1 MDAQELRT
9 LRLLETIAHKKTPSQ
24 RDLADTLGVS
34 LGLVNSF
41 VRRLARK
48 GYFKVTHLPRNR
60 IRYILTPKGAAE
72 KTRLTYAYIKLSYQF
87 YRDARCKIRS
97 LLNYL
102 EDQKVKSV
110 VFFGIGDLAE
120 IAYLSLQ
127 DTDLHF
133 AGIGDDTGAGA
144 AFLGH
149 PVLDLNTLCLL
160 SFDVVL
166 ITNDKGDNGV
176 NRKLLS
182 AGIKLDKIITF

>member
-1 MDAQELRT
+1 MDVHELRT
-9 LRLLETIAHKKTPSQ
+9 LRLLEAIEQKRSTSQ
-24 RDLADTLGVS
+24 RDLANTLGVS

-72 KTRLTYAYIKLSYQF
+72 KTRLTYAYFKLSYQF

-97 LLNYL
+97 LFNNL
-102 EDQKVKSV
+102 EDQKIKSV

-144 AFLGH
+144 SFLGH
-149 PVLDLNTLCLL
+149 PVLDLNTLSLL
-160 SFDVVL
+160 RFDVVL
-166 ITNDKGDNGV
+166 ITNDEGDNSV
-176 NRKLLS
+176 QRKLLS
-182 AGIKLDKIITF
+182 VGIQLDKIITL